1 MTTRK
6 LSSERL
12 LDDRLIGNMT
22 RRRMPH
28 VLVAFLILFYDFR
41 SADDG
46 AQGVFR
52 RFVYPGAGFG
62 PCGICRAPDLI
73 R

>member
-28 VLVAFLILFYDFR
+28 VLVAFLIHFLRLPFR
-41 SADDG
+41 
-46 AQGVFR
+46 
-52 RFVYPGAGFG
+52 
-62 PCGICRAPDLI
+62 
-73 R
+73 